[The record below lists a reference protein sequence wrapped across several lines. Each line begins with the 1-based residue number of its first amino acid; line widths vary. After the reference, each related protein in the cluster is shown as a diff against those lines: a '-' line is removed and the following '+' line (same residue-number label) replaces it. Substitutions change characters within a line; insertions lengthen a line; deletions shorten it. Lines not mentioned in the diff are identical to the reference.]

1 LRPPPSTDSKLVTVT
16 ASQNAAGPVFGLTQ
30 RAMIDG
36 FTYNDANHNGK
47 QDPSEPLLPNSIVY
61 LDQNN
66 NGKIDST
73 TTSFSSTNVPKSAV
87 GFSTVASNLTVSGL
101 TGLIT
106 DVNVTVNIS
115 SPNANDP
122 QVYLEDPQGIRVL
135 LVTPSDTANQDTRSN
150 FTNTVF
156 DDQASKPISAGV
168 APFTG
173 SFRTSGFAEG
183 AGLDQFNLIS
193 GNGTWRLILQDTAT
207 PNTAKLNSWSLKITS
222 GDPQSKTIGS
232 NAYIFQ
238 PWPGSYTVRAQHTG
252 FVVTQPSAANGQ
264 KYSFKLNSTDFKQD
278 QNFGLRE
285 VTTTKQTV
293 TFAPAVTLT
302 HLTEDSP
309 FGIVQGDFNKDGKLD
324 IATVNNGSDDV
335 SIYLGKG

>member
-1 LRPPPSTDSKLVTVT
+1 MSYRSRARLRQNRKQASIEILESRTLLAQIAGHVFFDPNGNGVQDPGENGVAFQTQTIFLDQNDNGVVDPGEKSTSVDPFGDYAFSGLAAGTYRVRLEQDPGYLRTSPATDSKQITVT

-87 GFSTVASNLTVSGL
+87 GFSTVASNLTVSGF

-150 FTNTVF
+150 FWWMG
-156 DDQASKPISAGV
+156 KRIS
-168 APFTG
+168 
-173 SFRTSGFAEG
+173 
-183 AGLDQFNLIS
+183 IS
-193 GNGTWRLILQDTAT
+193 SR
-207 PNTAKLNSWSLKITS
+207 
-222 GDPQSKTIGS
+222 
-232 NAYIFQ
+232 
-238 PWPGSYTVRAQHTG
+238 
-252 FVVTQPSAANGQ
+252 
-264 KYSFKLNSTDFKQD
+264 
-278 QNFGLRE
+278 
-285 VTTTKQTV
+285 
-293 TFAPAVTLT
+293 
-302 HLTEDSP
+302 
-309 FGIVQGDFNKDGKLD
+309 
-324 IATVNNGSDDV
+324 
-335 SIYLGKG
+335 